1 MSRLQEKVAPPAG
14 VQQPGQGVESPAGLD
29 PRLLRVCCGNRI
41 VPQLAEIRRPD
52 EGVLFVSVWQCPDCH
67 RVTF

>member
-1 MSRLQEKVAPPAG
+1 MSSLQQDGGTQAG
-14 VQQPGQGVESPAGLD
+14 SQQASRGVEPQAELD

-52 EGVLFVSVWQCPDCH
+52 EPALFVSVWPCPVCH
-67 RVTF
+67 RVTH